1 MHLLIVTLHYVPDG
15 GPSAPLF
22 AMLAESLVDAGC
34 EVTVVAGTPHYPSG
48 RTLDGWKMP
57 PDAVEFQ
64 RGVRVLRV
72 PIPSGDR
79 ADLRFRALQFAAFQ
93 VGAAARI
100 WREGPFDA
108 AVFAN
113 PALQVWLP
121 WQVARLRVQ
130 GPQVFSIHDVYPDV
144 GTRLGIFKLGLMDRV
159 VGALES
165 HCVRTADHVRI
176 LAPAFAEPARRL
188 GALDERMSLIYD
200 WTDTRFITP
209 LPRENSVRT
218 EFGLTGKFVFMYA
231 GNIGLSQGLEMVIEA
246 AAALQQDP
254 RVQFVFVGGGAGLAA
269 LQEKA
274 RADQVSNVVF
284 IPFQPRGRLPQV
296 LAAADVALI
305 TLRPG
310 LTDSLPSKVYSI
322 MASGRPVLASV
333 DRRNDVVDVIARAG
347 CGLCVEPGEVA
358 ALVDGCQQFLSLKD
372 PEAMGAAGR
381 AYVDAHHSP
390 RAAAAQFLQMF
401 GRA

>member
-1 MHLLIVTLHYVPDG
+1 MTLHYVPDG

-22 AMLAESLVDAGC
+22 SMLAEALVEAGH
-34 EVTVVAGTPHYPSG
+34 EVTVIAGTPHYPSG

-57 PDAVEFQ
+57 PDAVEYQ
-64 RGVRVLRV
+64 RGVRVFRV

-79 ADLRFRALQFAAFQ
+79 SDLRFRSWQFAAFQ

-100 WREGPFDA
+100 WSEGPFDA

-130 GPQVFSIHDVYPDV
+130 GPLVFSIHDVYPDV
-144 GTRLGIFKLGLMDRV
+144 GTRLGIFKPGLMDRV

-165 HCVRTADHVRI
+165 HCVRTADQVRI

-188 GALDERMSLIYD
+188 GARDERMPLIYD
-200 WTDTRFITP
+200 WTDTRFIGP
-209 LPRENSVRT
+209 LPRENSVRA
-218 EFGLTGKFVFMYA
+218 EFGLDGKFVFMYA

-246 AAALQQDP
+246 AAALRYDP
-254 RVQFVFVGGGAGLAA
+254 RVRFAFVGGGAGLAP

-274 RADQVSNVVF
+274 RADQATNVVF
-284 IPFQPRGRLPQV
+284 IPFQPRARLPEV
-296 LAAADVALI
+296 LAAADVSLI
-305 TLRPG
+305 TLRAG

-322 MASGRPVLASV
+322 MASARPVLASV
-333 DRRNDVVDVIARAG
+333 DPRNDVVDVIARAG
-347 CGLCVEPGEVA
+347 CGVCVTPGDVE
-358 ALVDGCQQFLSLKD
+358 ALVAGCRRFLAMPAAE
-372 PEAMGAAGR
+372 PEAMGTAGR

-390 RAAAAQFLQMF
+390 RSAAAQFLRIF
-401 GRA
+401 GAG